1 MKTDYT
7 LESLRPLSM
16 SAIATP
22 NPAAVDQSVT
32 FTPAPPPVDTTDLYG
47 YWPLDE
53 ASGNPRA
60 STLGTAPDL
69 AESGGAITEVAGRF
83 SNAASSTKAETQ
95 KLSATLN
102 PPLAVSAGLTIA
114 FWFKWPTLPTSS
126 TLETMLVLENAA
138 TAGIA
143 PWIHVGRYWEYLY
156 TGGGFAWGAGA
167 DYIIVPQPRIGE
179 LAIDEWHLFVFT
191 YDATTGVMVNRAD
204 DGCLASAPV
213 WTALPLPALKLA
225 ATVPPARRA
234 AANAIT
240 FDTLKILGKF
250 NNNFVNFEG
259 ALDDLRIWTRALT
272 ATEIEDL
279 WTEAAPCG
287 DIPPYTYLWDFG
299 DALPTVNQTGLYGYW
314 PLDEASGNA
323 RLCTLGSGPDL
334 AEVGGAVSHTAGRF
348 GNAITSTITAT
359 SALRATLS
367 PTIAMAD
374 GLTIAVWFKWG
385 AFVTPAA
392 ATTLFCLNVNGQGFP
407 GLQAG
412 RFYDSNYMFAEFA
425 WAAWPTGKVVSLGP
439 TQLGPYDQGVWHLFV
454 LTYDPATGNF
464 TGRMDDGCFASD
476 LVWDYGRDGLPADYL
491 QMTVPPA
498 DLATANAAV
507 FNWLRVSEALNG
519 NYADWGGEID
529 DLRIWTRVLT
539 VAEIADLWYRS
550 DEETPTYSYGEAGA
564 QTVTATV
571 TSAHGCV
578 ASRSIEVVVS

>member
-1 MKTDYT
+1 MKAYT
-7 LESLRPLSM
+7 HTSLTPLSVQP
-16 SAIATP
+16 SATP
-22 NPAAVDQSVT
+22 NPATVDSPVT
-32 FTPAPPPVDTTDLYG
+32 F
-47 YWPLDE
+47 
-53 ASGNPRA
+53 ASG
-60 STLGTAPDL
+60 
-69 AESGGAITEVAGRF
+69 V
-83 SNAASSTKAETQ
+83 
-95 KLSATLN
+95 
-102 PPLAVSAGLTIA
+102 
-114 FWFKWPTLPTSS
+114 
-126 TLETMLVLENAA
+126 
-138 TAGIA
+138 
-143 PWIHVGRYWEYLY
+143 Y
-156 TGGGFAWGAGA
+156 
-167 DYIIVPQPRIGE
+167 
-179 LAIDEWHLFVFT
+179 
-191 YDATTGVMVNRAD
+191 
-204 DGCLASAPV
+204 
-213 WTALPLPALKLA
+213 
-225 ATVPPARRA
+225 
-234 AANAIT
+234 
-240 FDTLKILGKF
+240 
-250 NNNFVNFEG
+250 
-259 ALDDLRIWTRALT
+259 
-272 ATEIEDL
+272 
-279 WTEAAPCG
+279 G

-299 DALPTVNQTGLYGYW
+299 DALPTVNTTDLYGYW
-314 PLDEASGNA
+314 PLDETSGNP

-348 GNAITSTITAT
+348 GNAVTSTITAT

-392 ATTLFCLNVNGQGFP
+392 ATTLFCLDVNGQGFP

-425 WAAWPTGKVVSLGP
+425 WAAWPTGKVVSLSP

-464 TGRMDDGCFASD
+464 TGRMDGGCFASD

-507 FNWLRVSEALNG
+507 FNWLRVSEAFNG

-529 DLRIWTRVLT
+529 DLRIWKRVLT

-550 DEETPTYSYGEAGA
+550 DEETPTCSYGEAGA